1 MPNNQQ
7 TAIKKIAFIGLGNM
21 GKPMAENL
29 IKNGFALNVFDLNT
43 AVLDDLAKR
52 GDFTCGRKQRGG
64 YGHYH
69 VTCRST
75 CQRGVSG

>member
-43 AVLDDLAKR
+43 AVL
-52 GDFTCGRKQRGG
+52 
-64 YGHYH
+64 
-69 VTCRST
+69 V
-75 CQRGVSG
+75 